1 MRKKR
6 TYRSK
11 MRILA
16 DMMRAIQNE
25 GEDGAGPTRILYG
38 ANLSHDRLTQ
48 YIDELLGKKL
58 ITETEIEDQSRVY
71 LLTEKGR
78 EFLREFVRIERFSEA
93 FGIEI

>member
-1 MRKKR
+1 MSKKR
-6 TYRSK
+6 PYRSK

-16 DMMRAIQNE
+16 DMMRAIQRE
-25 GEDGAGPTRILYG
+25 GEEGAGPTKILYS

-48 YIDELLGKKL
+48 YLDELVEKEL
-58 ITETEIEDQSRVY
+58 IEEIDPENNNRSY

-78 EFLREFVRIERFSEA
+78 EFLKEFVRIERFSEA